1 MNLNSWHNTELVPDE
16 RARLLLREMTLDEK
30 MAQINCVFPFD
41 TTYQDMDWIAAQTP
55 FGIGEV
61 STLEMRRLETLEA
74 AAGWQRTVQRV
85 VMENS
90 PHHIPAIFHME
101 GLCGAFIQG
110 AASFPSGIARGAGFH
125 PELEEEIGGIVGA
138 QETACGI
145 THVLAPVLDISRD
158 SRMGRQG
165 ETYGEDPA
173 LAAAMGAAYTKG
185 VQNTRIDG
193 RAPES
198 VAKHFLAFHNSQG
211 GIHGT
216 HSDTPERLLRE
227 IYGKPFQAAIQV
239 GLRGIMPCYCS
250 IDGEPA
256 SVSEKLLTGLLREEM
271 GFDGL
276 CISDYGGVGNSH
288 TVQHIGETMAEAG
301 LMALTAGMDVE
312 MPSPA
317 GYGGGLRALFENNQA
332 DMRLLDRAVLRVLTA
347 KFRMGLFE
355 HPFAMEDERLQE
367 VFCGH
372 SRVRK
377 VTKQSAQE
385 SLVLLKNDGTLPLNT
400 RKVQKIAL
408 IGPHGDNARMFFGG
422 YTHLS
427 MMESTFTVANSIA
440 GVAGIE
446 NVSGKEIQTVPGTS
460 IQSDLT
466 EEFDPILRRQKPDC
480 LSLLAALRSA
490 MPNTEI
496 SYSYGYP
503 IAGDD
508 HSGFEEALELARA
521 ADVVLL
527 TLGGKYGTCSI
538 ASMGEGVDGANI
550 NLPPCQEA
558 FIREAVELGKPLVGI
573 HFDGRPIS
581 SDTADRYLNVIL
593 EAWTPG
599 EAGGEAV
606 AGALAGE
613 YNPGGK
619 LPVSVAYH
627 AGQIPVYYNHPWGS
641 CEHQGESIGFASYV
655 DLPHTPRYPFG
666 FGLSYTEFQ
675 YDDLRVSAHELRP
688 EEPLEISVDIR
699 NAGKAAGD
707 EVVQLYL
714 SDCYASRTRPVQELA
729 GFKRVHLEPGEA
741 KTVVFTVDFSQMAF
755 LDKDMRWKIEKGEFA
770 VQIGS
775 SSADVRASDV
785 VRVTED
791 AWIDG
796 SRRAMCAGAEVKP

>member
-1 MNLNSWHNTELVPDE
+1 MTEYMNIEKTPEE
-16 RARLLLREMTLDEK
+16 RARALLKELNLDEK

-41 TTYQDMDWIAAQTP
+41 KKYLDMDWISAQTSN
-55 FGIGEV
+55 GIGEV

-74 AAGWQRTVQRV
+74 VAEWQRSVQKV

-101 GLCGAFIQG
+101 GLCGAFIQE

-138 QETACGI
+138 QEAACGI

-165 ETYGEDPA
+165 ETYGEDPT
-173 LAAAMGAAYTKG
+173 LAAALGAAYTQG
-185 VQNTRIDG
+185 IQNVRTGG
-193 RAPES
+193 RRPES

-227 IYGKPFQAAIQV
+227 IYGKPFQAAIQA

-250 IDGEPA
+250 INGEPV

-271 GFDGL
+271 GFRGL
-276 CISDYGGVGNSH
+276 CASDYGGVGNAHS
-288 TVQHIGETMAEAG
+288 VQHIGESFAEAG
-301 LMALTAGMDVE
+301 YMALSAGMDIE

-317 GYGGGLRALFENNQA
+317 GYSGGLRTMFESGGA
-332 DMRLLDRAVLRVLTA
+332 DIRVLDRAVLRILTA

-355 HPFAMEDERLQE
+355 HPFAMEDEPLRKIFQ
-367 VFCGH
+367 CG
-372 SRVRK
+372 RGAETTR
-377 VTKQSAQE
+377 QSALE
-385 SLVLLKNDGTLPLNT
+385 SLVLLKNDGTLPLND
-400 RKVQKIAL
+400 RKVRKVAL
-408 IGPHGDNARMFFGG
+408 IGPRADNARMFFGG
-422 YTHLS
+422 YSHLS
-427 MMESTFTVANSIA
+427 MMESTFAVANSIA

-446 NVSGKEIQTVPGTS
+446 DTSGKEIRTVPGTN

-466 EEFDPILRRQKPDC
+466 EEFDPILHRQKPDC
-480 LSLLAALRSA
+480 LSLLSALQEA
-490 MPNTEI
+490 MPDAEI
-496 SYSYGYP
+496 TCVYGYP
-503 IAGDD
+503 VAGEDT
-508 HSGFEEALELARA
+508 SGFAEALEAAKA

-538 ASMGEGVDGANI
+538 ASMGEGVDRANI
-550 NLPPCQEA
+550 NLPPCQDA
-558 FIREAVELGKPLVGI
+558 FIRLAAKTGKPLVGI

-581 SDTADRYLNVIL
+581 SDTADQYLNAIL

-599 EAGGEAV
+599 EAGGKAIASV
-606 AGALAGE
+606 LTGA

-641 CEHQGESIGFASYV
+641 CEHQGESIGFANYV

-666 FGLSYTEFQ
+666 YGLSYSDFR
-675 YDDLRVSAHELRP
+675 YDNLRISACEIRP
-688 EEPLEISVDIR
+688 EEKLQISIDIC
-699 NAGKAAGD
+699 NTGKIAGD

-729 GFKRVHLEPGEA
+729 GFKRVHLRAGET
-741 KTVVFTVDFSQMAF
+741 KTMIFTVDFSQMAF
-755 LDKDMRWKIEKGEFA
+755 LDKDMRWKIEKGAFEVRLGA
-770 VQIGS
+770 S
-775 SSADVRASDV
+775 STDVRASEK
-785 VRVTED
+785 VRITKD

-796 SRRAMCAGAEVKP
+796 SKRSMCASVEVLP

>member
-1 MNLNSWHNTELVPDE
+1 MNVKKTPEE
-16 RARLLLREMTLDEK
+16 RARALLKEMGLEEK

-41 TTYQDMDWIAAQTP
+41 TTYLDMDWISAHTP

-61 STLEMRRLETLEA
+61 STLEMRRMETLESA
-74 AAGWQRTVQRV
+74 ANWQRDVQRI
-85 VMENS
+85 VMDNS

-101 GLCGAFIQG
+101 GLCGGFIQD

-125 PELEEEIGGIVGA
+125 PELEEEIGGIVGT
-138 QETACGI
+138 QEAACGI

-173 LAAAMGAAYTKG
+173 LAAAMGAAYIRG
-185 VQNTRIDG
+185 VQNTHIDG
-193 RAPES
+193 RTPEN

-227 IYGKPFQAAIQV
+227 IYGKPFQAGIQA

-276 CISDYGGVGNSH
+276 CVSDYGGIGNSH
-288 TVQHIGETMAEAG
+288 MVQHIGETMGETG
-301 LMALTAGMDVE
+301 EMALRAGMDVE

-317 GYGGGLRALFENNQA
+317 GYGKDLHGMFESGEA
-332 DMRLLDRAVLRVLTA
+332 DIRLLDRAVLRVLTA

-355 HPFAMEDERLQE
+355 HPFALEDVMLRE
-367 VFCGH
+367 VFCG
-372 SRVRK
+372 SGKALTIAR
-377 VTKQSAQE
+377 QSARE
-385 SLVLLKNDGTLPLNT
+385 SLVLLKNDGTLPLDT
-400 RKVQKIAL
+400 GKVRKIAL

-427 MMESTFTVANSIA
+427 MMESTYAVANSIA
-440 GVAGIE
+440 GVSGIE
-446 NVSGKEIQTVPGTS
+446 GVSGKEIKTVPGTN

-480 LSLLAALRSA
+480 PSLLAALREMLPEVDIA
-490 MPNTEI
+490 
-496 SYSYGYP
+496 YAYGYP

-508 HSGFEEALELARA
+508 RSNFEEALALARE
-521 ADVVLL
+521 ADVILL

-550 NLPPCQEA
+550 NLPPCQDA
-558 FIREAVELGKPLVGI
+558 FIQKAAELGKPVVGI

-581 SDTADRYLNVIL
+581 SDIADQCLNVIL

-606 AGALAGE
+606 AGALTGK

-641 CEHQGESIGFASYV
+641 CEHQGESIGFANYV

-666 FGLSYTEFQ
+666 YGSSYTEFQ
-675 YDDLRVSAHELRP
+675 YDRLRVSAREIKPGEL
-688 EEPLEISVDIR
+688 LEISVDIR
-699 NAGKAAGD
+699 NAGKIAGD

-729 GFKRVHLEPGEA
+729 GFKRVHLKPGET

-755 LDKDMRWKIEKGEFA
+755 LDKDMRWKIEKGDFEIR
-770 VQIGS
+770 IGS
-775 SSADVRASDV
+775 SSADIRVLDT
-785 VRVTED
+785 VRVAEN

-796 SRRAMCAGAEVKP
+796 KKRAMCAKAEVRS

>member
-1 MNLNSWHNTELVPDE
+1 MTEYINIERKPEE
-16 RARLLLREMTLDEK
+16 RAELLLRELTLDEK
-30 MAQINCVFPFD
+30 MAQVNCVFPFD
-41 TTYQDMDWIAAQTP
+41 KTYQDMDWISAQTP

-61 STLEMRRLETLEA
+61 STLEMRRLETLETA
-74 AAGWQRTVQRV
+74 ADWQRTVQRV
-85 VMENS
+85 VIENS

-101 GLCGAFIQG
+101 GLCGAFIQE
-110 AASFPSGIARGAGFH
+110 AVSLPSGIARGAGFH
-125 PELEEEIGGIVGA
+125 PELEEEIGAVVAG
-138 QETACGI
+138 QEAACGI
-145 THVLAPVLDISRD
+145 THILAPVLDISRD

-173 LAAAMGAAYTKG
+173 LAAAMGAAYVRG
-185 VQNTRIDG
+185 VQNTRMGG

-227 IYGKPFQAAIQV
+227 VYGKPFQAAIQA
-239 GLRGIMPCYCS
+239 GLRELFAN
-250 IDGEPA
+250 GE
-256 SVSEKLLTGLLREEM
+256 
-271 GFDGL
+271 
-276 CISDYGGVGNSH
+276 
-288 TVQHIGETMAEAG
+288 
-301 LMALTAGMDVE
+301 
-312 MPSPA
+312 
-317 GYGGGLRALFENNQA
+317 A
-332 DMRLLDRAVLRVLTA
+332 DTRLLDRAVLRVLTA

-355 HPFAMEDERLQE
+355 HPFAMEDEQL
-367 VFCGH
+367 
-372 SRVRK
+372 RK
-377 VTKQSAQE
+377 VFYDSRAAEVTRQSAQE
-385 SLVLLKNDGTLPLNT
+385 SLVLLKNNGVLPLNAGKI
-400 RKVQKIAL
+400 RKIAL

-427 MMESTFTVANSIA
+427 MMESTFAVANSIA

-446 NVSGKEIQTVPGTS
+446 NTSGREIRTVPGTN

-480 LSLLAALRSA
+480 PSLLASLREA
-490 MPNTEI
+490 MPGTEI
-496 SYSYGYP
+496 SHAYGYP

-508 HSGFEEALELARA
+508 CSGFEEAWELARS
-521 ADVVLL
+521 ADVGLL

-550 NLPPCQEA
+550 NLPPCQDA
-558 FIREAVELGKPLVGI
+558 FIRRAAELGKPLVGV

-581 SDTADRYLNVIL
+581 SDTADRYLNAIL

-599 EAGGEAV
+599 ASGGEAV
-606 AGALAGE
+606 AGALTGK
-613 YNPGGK
+613 YNPGGR

-666 FGLSYTEFQ
+666 YGLSYTKFQ
-675 YDDLRVSAHELRP
+675 YDRLRVSAHEVRP
-688 EEPLEISVDIR
+688 EEKLEISVNIR
-699 NAGKAAGD
+699 NVGEIAGD

-729 GFKRVHLEPGEA
+729 GFKRVHLEPGET

-770 VQIGS
+770 IKIGS
-775 SSADVRASDV
+775 SSADVRAAGT
-785 VRVTED
+785 VRVTEN

-796 SRRAMCAGAEVKP
+796 SKRAMCAGAEVKP